1 MIVLKGK
8 KWTFVIMSIMLAF
21 YFSNT
26 MCAQTLVL
34 WHANGTTTD
43 VELATK
49 PKVTFENNKVFIR
62 STILDLELPKQDI
75 LRFTYKS
82 NSTGISG
89 VKNSEGYT
97 QENGRLVFHG
107 IKSSDDVSVYTLK
120 GIRVPVHLVRNDDS
134 ITLPLN
140 ALSKGVYLLNVNG
153 RTSKFVKK

>member
-8 KWTFVIMSIMLAF
+8 KWTFIIMSVMLAF
-21 YFSNT
+21 YCGNT
-26 MCAQTLVL
+26 MSAQTLVL

-62 STILDLELPKQDI
+62 STILNMEFPKQDV

-82 NSTGISG
+82 KPTGITG
-89 VKNSEGYT
+89 VNNNEGYT

-120 GIRVPVHLVRNDDS
+120 GIRVPVHLNRDGDS
-134 ITLPLN
+134 VTLPLN
-140 ALSKGVYLLNVNG
+140 ALSKGVYLLNVDG
-153 RTSKFVKK
+153 RASKFVKK